1 MLSTLTVLMLN
12 ISVQAGGAGTA
23 FYQDSR
29 FFVLVSLV
37 LFFALL
43 IWKGVQKAIASG
55 LDDRAEQIRTDLD
68 EARRLREEAQTLLAS
83 YHRKQAEAEKLAQ
96 DIVAQACHDAE
107 VMASDAR
114 AALAQKLERR
124 TQMAEEKIANAEA
137 QAMIDV
143 RARAAEVATHAAETL
158 LRSQL
163 KPADHKR
170 LIADGIKQMGRA
182 LN

>member
-1 MLSTLTVLMLN
+1 MLSTLNILLQS

-43 IWKGVQKAIASG
+43 IWKGVQKSITSG
-55 LDDRAEQIRTDLD
+55 LDDRAEKIRADLD

-83 YHRKQAEAEKLAQ
+83 YHRKQAEAEQLAQ
-96 DIVAQACHDAE
+96 DIVTNARREAE

-143 RARAAEVATHAAETL
+143 RARAAELATQAAETL
-158 LRSQL
+158 LRKQL

-170 LIADGIKQMGRA
+170 LVADGIKQMGKA
-182 LN
+182 LH